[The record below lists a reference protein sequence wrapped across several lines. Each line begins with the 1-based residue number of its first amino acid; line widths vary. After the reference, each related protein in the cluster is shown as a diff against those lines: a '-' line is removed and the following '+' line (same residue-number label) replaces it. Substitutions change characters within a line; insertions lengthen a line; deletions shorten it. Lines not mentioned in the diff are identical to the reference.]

1 MNSHVELR
9 RLALATLFPG
19 FEGTTA
25 PPAWVGRL
33 ASEGLG
39 GVVLYGRNVDPA
51 LGDAGVAALCAALRS
66 VGPSLLVAIDEEGG
80 DVTRLDAAHGSA
92 LPGNAALGTL
102 DDPSLTE
109 EVAAELG
116 ARLRSCGID
125 LNFAPVADVDT
136 NAANPVIGV
145 RSFGPDPA
153 LASRH
158 VAAFVTGQQRR
169 GVAATAKH
177 FPGHGGTSEDSHL
190 VVPQLDVTM
199 DDIQRVELPPFRA
212 AIKADVKVVMTAH
225 VVVPALDPGSPATLS
240 GPIVSGLLRDGLGYD
255 GVVMTDGLDMRAISD
270 TVGHCEAGVL
280 SLLAGV
286 DALCVGGET
295 VGPEL
300 VEAMA
305 DALVDA
311 VHSGRLPEAR
321 LAEAA
326 ARVQSLLQ
334 WSRGGF
340 GPGGEVLNDAISP
353 SQGVKASFSPAPE
366 AARATRRAVRAVGDV
381 RLTAPPL
388 VLELRDPPSL
398 AAGDIPWGVGT
409 PLMRLM
415 PGTVVVPLTG
425 ATDGLDDVLAAH
437 PGRRVVISV
446 RSVHRHPWQ
455 ALAVERVRA
464 LRPDV
469 IVVEHDIGSPS
480 AVLGQHH
487 VLALG
492 AARVTADAA
501 AELLAPGV
509 PGEG

>member
-1 MNSHVELR
+1 MTSLR

-19 FEGTTA
+19 FEGTSA
-25 PPAWVGRL
+25 PPPWVGRL
-33 ASEGLG
+33 AAEGLG

-51 LGDAGVAALCAALRS
+51 RGDAGVAELCAALRA
-66 VGPSLLVAIDEEGG
+66 VGPQLLVAIDEEGG

-92 LPGNAALGTL
+92 LPGNAALGVL
-102 DDPSLTE
+102 DDPALTE

-116 ARLRSCGID
+116 GRLRSCGID

-145 RSFGPDPA
+145 RSFGPDPG
-153 LASRH
+153 LAARH

-190 VVPQLDVTM
+190 VVPQLDVSLE
-199 DDIQRVELPPFRA
+199 DIRRVELPPFRA

-225 VVVPALDPGSPATLS
+225 VVVPALDPSAPATLS
-240 GPIVSGLLRDGLGYD
+240 GEIITGLLRDRLGYD
-255 GVVMTDGLDMRAISD
+255 GVVMTDGLDMRAISH

-280 SLLAGV
+280 ALLAGV

-311 VHSGRLPEAR
+311 VRSGRLPATR
-321 LAEAA
+321 LASAA
-326 ARVQSLLQ
+326 ERMRSLGQ
-334 WSRGGF
+334 WSRG
-340 GPGGEVLNDAISP
+340 ITP
-353 SQGVKASFSPAPE
+353 STDGLSA
-366 AARATRRAVRAVGDV
+366 AARATRRAVHAVGDV

-388 VLELRDPPSL
+388 VLELRDPPSQ
-398 AAGDIPWGVGT
+398 AAGDIPWGVGA
-409 PLMRLM
+409 PLASRM
-415 PGTVVVPLTG
+415 PGTVVVQLT
-425 ATDGLDDVLAAH
+425 AEAPSLDAVLAAH

-446 RSVHRHPWQ
+446 RGVRTHPWQ
-455 ALAVERVRA
+455 ARVVAQARA
-464 LRPDV
+464 ARPDL
-469 IVVEHDIGSPS
+469 IVVEHDSGSPPE
-480 AVLGQHH
+480 VLGPHH
-487 VLALG
+487 VVALG

-501 AELLAPGV
+501 ADLLAPGLTRGV
-509 PGEG
+509 RTPKFG